1 MQYEP
6 IYLQPFTS
14 YSEILVGN
22 CNFSL
27 LPLHL
32 TPMQLGVISLDDL
45 RDFFVAELP
54 DGQATILLQKYPRK
68 VKPLE

>member
-1 MQYEP
+1 
-6 IYLQPFTS
+6 
-14 YSEILVGN
+14 
-22 CNFSL
+22 
-27 LPLHL
+27 
-32 TPMQLGVISLDDL
+32 MQLGVISLDDL